1 MNERAFAQRRKPVWD
16 HFEQMIKSVR
26 WSGAKGLSRD
36 ELNELGRLY
45 RQVAADLAYVRTHSI
60 NPALTDYLNT
70 LLSQAHGVLYK
81 SPSRGFR
88 HGVINFFYE
97 VPAVVR
103 RRWRYIAVS
112 IGITLLGGF
121 FAGMLVASNPA
132 WTTRLIGESFLE
144 VLQHWKSGKQY
155 APGESDRA
163 AFMSSF
169 YFVNNTRVTML
180 AFGLGFFW
188 AIPTVWLLWT
198 NGMML
203 GVFSAEMASVG
214 KLGFFYTSIFP
225 HGVPELSA
233 VFFGGAGGLIIGRAL
248 LMPGDRTRI
257 ESLREEG
264 RDAFYLLAGSIP
276 LLLMAAFIEAFF
288 SFYSFPN
295 WAKLL
300 FGSFLLVLLLAY
312 WLGIRRKDSKMG

>member
-1 MNERAFAQRRKPVWD
+1 MNERAFAERRKPVWD
-16 HFEQMIKSVR
+16 RFEQMIKAVR
-26 WSGAKGLSRD
+26 WSGAKGLSRE

-45 RQVAADLAYVRTHSI
+45 RQVAADLAYARTHSVGS
-60 NPALTDYLNT
+60 ALTDYLNA

-88 HGVINFFYE
+88 QGLIHYFYE

-103 RRWRYIAVS
+103 RRGRYVAVS
-112 IGITLLGGF
+112 IGITLLGGL
-121 FAGMLVASNPA
+121 FAAMLVASNPE
-132 WTTRLIGESFLE
+132 WTARLMDERIIESLN
-144 VLQHWKSGKQY
+144 HWKSGQQY
-155 APGESDRA
+155 TPGDSDRA

-188 AIPTVWLLWT
+188 AVPTVWLMWT

-225 HGVPELSA
+225 HGVPELAA
-233 VFFGGAGGLIIGRAL
+233 VFFGGAGGLIMGRAL

-257 ESLREEG
+257 EALREEG
-264 RDAFYLLAGSIP
+264 RDAFYLLAGSLP
-276 LLLMAAFIEAFF
+276 LLLIAAFTEAFF
-288 SFYSFPN
+288 SFYKFPA
-295 WAKLL
+295 WTKLL
-300 FGSFLLVLLLAY
+300 YGSVLLVLLTAY
-312 WLGIRRKDSKMG
+312 WFGVKRRVTS